1 MLQDITYVLPNQEVL
16 FQNIHISLNRHEKV
30 ALIGHNGVGK
40 STLLKIM
47 SGVLKPTSGRV
58 QSEEKVY
65 SVSQI
70 LDQFNGKTVAEAL
83 GVSAKLHA
91 LKQILEGD
99 VSELNFSI
107 LSDDWNLEERC
118 QEALNYWGLESVNLL
133 QSMDNLSGGQKTKVL
148 LAGIQVHEP
157 SLLLMDEPTNHLD
170 SDGRNLLLD
179 FISKSNATVVVISHD
194 RALLNEMERIL
205 ELTRN
210 GIHVYG
216 GNYAFYKEQKA
227 LENNALEQDV
237 KSMEKTLRKAK
248 EKERE
253 TLERQQKLDARGKKK
268 QENAGV
274 ARIMMNTMRNNAE
287 KSTSKLKDIHEDK
300 IAGISDELRDLRTKI
315 PDVNKMKFGF
325 DDSGLHKGKVL
336 FLAEK
341 LNWKY
346 DDKWLWEKPLDI
358 RIESGERIAIK
369 GTNGSGKSTLMNI
382 ILGRLE
388 QSDVY
393 RADNKTVY
401 VDQNY
406 SLLGDNKTVL
416 EEVQSFNTSA
426 VAEHEVKM
434 NLHRLLFP
442 KEDWNK
448 PYSALSGGERM
459 RLVLCCLTI
468 NRQSPDM
475 IILDEPTNNLDI
487 QNIEILTRAIKE
499 YRGTLLVVSHDTV
512 FLDEIGIERD
522 ISLRS

>member
-47 SGVLKPTSGRV
+47 GGILEASGGLVDRNN
-58 QSEEKVY
+58 KVY
-65 SVSQI
+65 YVPQI
-70 LDQFNGKTVAEAL
+70 LGQFEGKSVAEAL
-83 GVSAKLHA
+83 AVDAKLHS
-91 LKQILEGD
+91 LQLILEGD
-99 VSELNFSI
+99 VSEQHFSVLN
-107 LSDDWNLEERC
+107 DDWNLGERC
-118 QEALNYWGLESVNLL
+118 REALNYWGLQSVNLL
-133 QSMDNLSGGQKTKVL
+133 QSMNSLSGGQKTKVL
-148 LAGIQVHEP
+148 LAGIQIHEP
-157 SLLLMDEPTNHLD
+157 ELLLMDEPTNHLD
-170 SDGRNLLLD
+170 VEGRNLLLD
-179 FISKSNATVVVISHD
+179 YISKSNTTVVIVSHD
-194 RALLNEMERIL
+194 RALLKEMERIL
-205 ELTRN
+205 EMTRN
-210 GIHVYG
+210 GVHIYG

-227 LENNALEQDV
+227 LQNSALEQDV
-237 KSMEKTLRKAK
+237 KGMEKTLRKAK

-274 ARIMMNTMRNNAE
+274 ARIMMNTLRNNAE

-300 IAGISDELRDLRTKI
+300 IVGISDELRNLRTKI
-315 PDVNKMKFGF
+315 PDINKMKFGF
-325 DDSGLHKGKVL
+325 EDSGLHKGKVL
-336 FLAEK
+336 FSSES

-346 DDKWLWEKPLDI
+346 KDSWLWEKPLDI

-369 GTNGSGKSTLMNI
+369 GANGSGKSTLINI
-382 ILGRLE
+382 ILGNLKPD
-388 QSDVY
+388 DVY
-393 RADNKTVY
+393 RADSKSVY
-401 VDQNY
+401 VDQDY
-406 SLLGDNKTVL
+406 SLLDDSKTIL
-416 EEVQSFNTSA
+416 EQVESFNTSA
-426 VAEHEVKM
+426 VPEHEIKM

-448 PYSALSGGERM
+448 PCPVLSGGERM

-512 FLDEIGIERD
+512 FLEEIAIERE
-522 ISLRS
+522 LYLA

>member
-47 SGVLKPTSGRV
+47 GGILEASGGFVDRNN
-58 QSEEKVY
+58 KVY
-65 SVSQI
+65 YVPQI
-70 LDQFNGKTVAEAL
+70 LGQFEGKSVAEAL
-83 GVSAKLHA
+83 AVDAKLHS
-91 LKQILEGD
+91 LQLILEGD
-99 VSELNFSI
+99 VSEQHFSVLN
-107 LSDDWNLEERC
+107 DDWNLEERC
-118 QEALNYWGLESVNLL
+118 RETLNYWGLESVNLL
-133 QSMDNLSGGQKTKVL
+133 QSMNSLSGGQKTKVL
-148 LAGIQVHEP
+148 LAGIQIHEP
-157 SLLLMDEPTNHLD
+157 ELLLMDEPTNHLD
-170 SDGRNLLLD
+170 GEGRNLLLD
-179 FISKSNATVVVISHD
+179 FISKSNTTAVIVSHD
-194 RALLNEMERIL
+194 RALLNEMEKIL

-227 LENNALEQDV
+227 LQSNALEQDV
-237 KSMEKTLRKAK
+237 KGMEKTLRKAK

-253 TLERQQKLDARGKKK
+253 TLERQQKLDSRGKKK

-274 ARIMMNTMRNNAE
+274 ARIMMNTLRNNAE
-287 KSTSKLKDIHEDK
+287 KSTSKLKGIHEDK

-315 PDVNKMKFGF
+315 PDINKMKFGF
-325 DDSGLHKGKVL
+325 EDSGLHKGKVL
-336 FLAEK
+336 FSAES

-346 DDKWLWEKPLDI
+346 TDTWLWEKPLDI

-369 GTNGSGKSTLMNI
+369 GENGSGKSTLINI
-382 ILGRLE
+382 ILGNLKPA
-388 QSDVY
+388 DVY
-393 RADNKTVY
+393 RADSKSVY
-401 VDQNY
+401 VDQDY
-406 SLLGDNKTVL
+406 SLLDDSKTILDQV
-416 EEVQSFNTSA
+416 ESFNTSA
-426 VAEHEVKM
+426 VPEHEIKM

-448 PYSALSGGERM
+448 LCSVLSGGERM

-512 FLDEIGIERD
+512 FLDEIAIERD
-522 ISLRS
+522 LYLA

>member
-16 FQNIHISLNRHEKV
+16 FQNIHISLNRHERV

-47 SGVLKPTSGRV
+47 GGILEASSGFVDRN
-58 QSEEKVY
+58 QKVY
-65 SVSQI
+65 YVPQI
-70 LDQFNGKTVAEAL
+70 LGQFEGKSVAEAL
-83 GVSAKLHA
+83 AVDAKLHS
-91 LKQILEGD
+91 LQLILEGD
-99 VSELNFSI
+99 VSEQHFSVLN
-107 LSDDWNLEERC
+107 DDWNLEERC
-118 QEALNYWGLESVNLL
+118 REALNYWGLQSVNLL
-133 QSMDNLSGGQKTKVL
+133 QSMNSLSGGQKTKVL
-148 LAGIQVHEP
+148 LAGIQIHEP
-157 SLLLMDEPTNHLD
+157 ELLLMDEPTNHLD
-170 SDGRNLLLD
+170 GEGRNLLLD
-179 FISKSNATVVVISHD
+179 FISKSNTTVVIVSHD

-227 LENNALEQDV
+227 LQSNALEQDV
-237 KSMEKTLRKAK
+237 KGMEKTLRKAK

-253 TLERQQKLDARGKKK
+253 TLERQQKLDSRGKKK

-274 ARIMMNTMRNNAE
+274 ARIMMNTLRNNAE

-300 IAGISDELRDLRTKI
+300 IVGISDELRDLRTKI
-315 PDVNKMKFGF
+315 PDINKMKFGF
-325 DDSGLHKGKVL
+325 EDSGLHKGKVL
-336 FLAEK
+336 FSAES

-346 DDKWLWEKPLDI
+346 TDIWLWEKPLDI

-369 GTNGSGKSTLMNI
+369 GENGSGKSTLINI
-382 ILGRLE
+382 ILGNLKPV
-388 QSDVY
+388 DVY
-393 RADNKTVY
+393 RADSKSVY
-401 VDQNY
+401 VDQDY
-406 SLLGDNKTVL
+406 SLLDDSKTIL
-416 EEVQSFNTSA
+416 EQVESFNTSA
-426 VAEHEVKM
+426 VPEHEIKM

-448 PYSALSGGERM
+448 LCSVLSGGERM

-512 FLDEIGIERD
+512 FLEEIAIERD
-522 ISLRS
+522 LYLA

>member
-16 FQNIHISLNRHEKV
+16 FQNIDISLNRHEKV

-47 SGVLKPTSGRV
+47 GGILEASVGFVDRND
-58 QSEEKVY
+58 KVY
-65 SVSQI
+65 YVPQI
-70 LDQFNGKTVAEAL
+70 LGQFEGKSVAEAL
-83 GVSAKLHA
+83 AVDAKLHS
-91 LKQILEGD
+91 LQLILEGD
-99 VSELNFSI
+99 VSEQHFSVLN
-107 LSDDWNLEERC
+107 DDWNLEERC
-118 QEALNYWGLESVNLL
+118 REALNYWGLESVNLL
-133 QSMDNLSGGQKTKVL
+133 QSMNSLSGGQKTKVL
-148 LAGIQVHEP
+148 LAGIQIHEP
-157 SLLLMDEPTNHLD
+157 ELLLMDEPTNHLD
-170 SDGRNLLLD
+170 GEGRNLLLD
-179 FISKSNATVVVISHD
+179 FISKSNTTAVIVSHD

-227 LENNALEQDV
+227 LQSNALEQDV
-237 KSMEKTLRKAK
+237 KGMEKTLRKAK

-253 TLERQQKLDARGKKK
+253 TLERQQKLDSRGKKK

-274 ARIMMNTMRNNAE
+274 ARIMMNTLRNNAE

-315 PDVNKMKFGF
+315 PDINKMKFGF
-325 DDSGLHKGKVL
+325 EDSGLHKGKVL
-336 FLAEK
+336 FSAES

-346 DDKWLWEKPLDI
+346 TDTWLWEKPLDI

-369 GTNGSGKSTLMNI
+369 GANGSGKSTLINI
-382 ILGRLE
+382 ILGNLKPA
-388 QSDVY
+388 DVY
-393 RADNKTVY
+393 RADSKSVY
-401 VDQNY
+401 VDQDY
-406 SLLGDNKTVL
+406 SLLDDRKTIL
-416 EEVQSFNTSA
+416 EQVESFNTSA
-426 VAEHEVKM
+426 VPEHEIKM

-448 PYSALSGGERM
+448 PCSVLSGGERM

-487 QNIEILTRAIKE
+487 QNIEILTRAIKA
-499 YRGTLLVVSHDTV
+499 YRGTLLVVSHDTL
-512 FLDEIGIERD
+512 FLEEIAIERD
-522 ISLRS
+522 LYLA

>member
-1 MLQDITYVLPNQEVL
+1 MLQDITYILPNQEVL

-47 SGVLKPTSGRV
+47 GGILEASGGFVDRNN
-58 QSEEKVY
+58 KVY
-65 SVSQI
+65 YVPQI
-70 LDQFNGKTVAEAL
+70 LGQFEGKSVAEAL
-83 GVSAKLHA
+83 AVDAKLHS
-91 LKQILEGD
+91 LQLILEGD
-99 VSELNFSI
+99 VSEQHFSVLN
-107 LSDDWNLEERC
+107 DDWNLEERC
-118 QEALNYWGLESVNLL
+118 RETLNYWGLESVNLL
-133 QSMDNLSGGQKTKVL
+133 QSMNSLSGGQKTKVL
-148 LAGIQVHEP
+148 LAGIQIHEP
-157 SLLLMDEPTNHLD
+157 ELLLMDEPTNHLD
-170 SDGRNLLLD
+170 GEGRNLLLD
-179 FISKSNATVVVISHD
+179 FISKSNTTAVIVSHD
-194 RALLNEMERIL
+194 RALLNEMEKIL

-227 LENNALEQDV
+227 LQSNALEQDV
-237 KSMEKTLRKAK
+237 KGMEKTLRKAK

-274 ARIMMNTMRNNAE
+274 ARIMMNTLRNNAE

-300 IAGISDELRDLRTKI
+300 IAGISDQLRDLRTKI

-325 DDSGLHKGKVL
+325 EDSGLHKGKVL
-336 FLAEK
+336 FSAES

-346 DDKWLWEKPLDI
+346 TDTWLWEKPLDI

-369 GTNGSGKSTLMNI
+369 GENGSGKSTLINI
-382 ILGRLE
+382 ILGNLKPA
-388 QSDVY
+388 DVY
-393 RADNKTVY
+393 RADSKSVY
-401 VDQNY
+401 VDQDY
-406 SLLGDNKTVL
+406 SLLDDSKTIL
-416 EEVQSFNTSA
+416 EQVESFNTSA
-426 VAEHEVKM
+426 VPEHEIKM

-448 PYSALSGGERM
+448 PCSVLSGGERM

-512 FLDEIGIERD
+512 FLDEIAIERD
-522 ISLRS
+522 LYLA

>member
-47 SGVLKPTSGRV
+47 GGILEASGGFVDRNN
-58 QSEEKVY
+58 KVY
-65 SVSQI
+65 YVPQI
-70 LDQFNGKTVAEAL
+70 LGQFEGKSVAEAL
-83 GVSAKLHA
+83 AVDAKLHS
-91 LKQILEGD
+91 LQLILEGD
-99 VSELNFSI
+99 VSEQHFSVLN
-107 LSDDWNLEERC
+107 DDWNLEERC
-118 QEALNYWGLESVNLL
+118 RETLNYWGLESVNLL
-133 QSMDNLSGGQKTKVL
+133 QSMNSLSGGQKTKVL
-148 LAGIQVHEP
+148 LAGIQIHEP
-157 SLLLMDEPTNHLD
+157 ELLLMDEPTNHLD
-170 SDGRNLLLD
+170 GEGRNLLLD
-179 FISKSNATVVVISHD
+179 FISKSNTTAVIVSHD
-194 RALLNEMERIL
+194 RALLNEMEKIL

-227 LENNALEQDV
+227 LQSNALEQDV
-237 KSMEKTLRKAK
+237 KGMEKTLRKAK

-253 TLERQQKLDARGKKK
+253 TLERQQKLDSRGKKK

-274 ARIMMNTMRNNAE
+274 ARIMMNTLRNNAE

-315 PDVNKMKFGF
+315 PDINKMKFGCE
-325 DDSGLHKGKVL
+325 DSGLHKGKVL
-336 FLAEK
+336 FSAES

-346 DDKWLWEKPLDI
+346 TDTWLWEKPLDI

-369 GTNGSGKSTLMNI
+369 GENGSGKSTLINI
-382 ILGRLE
+382 ILGNLKPA
-388 QSDVY
+388 DVY
-393 RADNKTVY
+393 RADSKSVY
-401 VDQNY
+401 VDQDY
-406 SLLGDNKTVL
+406 SLLDDSKTILDQV
-416 EEVQSFNTSA
+416 ESFNTSA
-426 VAEHEVKM
+426 VPEHEIKM

-448 PYSALSGGERM
+448 LCSVLSGGERM

-512 FLDEIGIERD
+512 FLDEIAIERD
-522 ISLRS
+522 LYLA